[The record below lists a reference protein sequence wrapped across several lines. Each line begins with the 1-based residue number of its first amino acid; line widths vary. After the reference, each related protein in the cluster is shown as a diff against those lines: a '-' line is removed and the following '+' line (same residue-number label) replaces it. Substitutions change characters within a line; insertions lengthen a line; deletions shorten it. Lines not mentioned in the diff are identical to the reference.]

1 MGRKKKEATVA
12 EAEVTVSPE
21 ECKTVDFEVSWQLSD
36 EEIEQLKNEHL
47 DNLNQIDDLTAKKK
61 RTNDACRTLIKQKQN
76 TNWTIREKIKDGK
89 EQRKMP
95 CKVIFDWDKGTK
107 AIIHPQTGEVIE
119 EQLITNEDR
128 QMELGQ

>member
-1 MGRKKKEATVA
+1 MYTSA
-12 EAEVTVSPE
+12 
-21 ECKTVDFEVSWQLSD
+21 
-36 EEIEQLKNEHL
+36 
-47 DNLNQIDDLTAKKK
+47 DDLSPRDRRRIGSAARAKASAAELFTGTK
-61 RTNDACRTLIKQKQN
+61 TLI
-76 TNWTIREKIKDGK
+76 ILYGK

-128 QMELGQ
+128 QMELKQ

>member
-1 MGRKKKEATVA
+1 MRRKRNGKKKERSYSSRSRSNGADRRVQDG
-12 EAEVTVSPE
+12 
-21 ECKTVDFEVSWQLSD
+21 K
-36 EEIEQLKNEHL
+36 EIEQLKNEHL

-61 RTNDACRTLIKQKQN
+61 RTNDAYRTSIKQIQN